1 MSSYI
6 EDLLTRAEGKTLEFK
21 QDVSAAR
28 NILRTVTAFANT
40 AGGVVLI
47 GVADDSR
54 AVLGVENPRD
64 EEERLC
70 NLISDSIAPRLAPN
84 VQVANWKGRALL
96 LIEVYPSAQRPHW
109 LRAMGM
115 ENGAF
120 VRVGSTNRQ
129 ADAPLRAEMQRSALN
144 LSYDE
149 QPMPD
154 INPEVLDLRVPSG
167 LFAGL
172 REWNENSAENLN
184 LLTRHQGRVVPTIG
198 GVLLFGTVRERYFSD
213 AWIQCGRFRGTNK
226 VAILDQQDV
235 RDHLPLALERAF
247 DFVKKHAM
255 CSAEFGDLRRKDVWS
270 VPLEAIREA
279 LTNAIVHADYSQ
291 IGAPI
296 RVAIFDDRIEVE
308 NPGLLM
314 PGMTFSNI
322 REGVSML
329 RNRVIG
335 RAFKELGLIE
345 QWGSGFQRMVDS
357 CQAIH
362 LPEPVFEEVAFHF
375 RVTFGLKRI
384 AATSRGDTT
393 PEKIMALIRAGEI
406 DGGVSSQYLS
416 QTLGISSRTM
426 RDHLSRL
433 IKAGQIV
440 MIGKST
446 YDPNKRYL
454 PVKRESE

>member
-21 QDVSAAR
+21 QDVSAVR

-84 VQVANWKGRALL
+84 VQIANWKGRALL

-154 INPEVLDLRVPSG
+154 INPDKLDVRVASG

-172 REWNENSAENLN
+172 HEWNENTAENLN

-198 GVLLFGTVRERYFSD
+198 GVLLFGTVRKRYFSD

-255 CSAEFGDLRRKDVWS
+255 CSAEFGDLRRKDVWN

-291 IGAPI
+291 IGSPI

-314 PGMTFSNI
+314 SGMTIDNI

-335 RAFKELGLIE
+335 RVFKELDLIE

-362 LPEPVFEEVAFHF
+362 LPEPVFEELGYHF
-375 RVTFGLKRI
+375 RVIFSLLRQNESVENPIDLQILECLARYEAEGGASMKQLVEWTGLVDR
-384 AATSRGDTT
+384 SVR
-393 PEKIMALIRAGEI
+393 R
-406 DGGVSSQYLS
+406 
-416 QTLGISSRTM
+416 
-426 RDHLSRL
+426 HLARL

-440 MIGKST
+440 AVGKST

-454 PVKRESE
+454 PAKKER

>member
-84 VQVANWKGRALL
+84 VQIVNWKGRTLL

-154 INPEVLDLRVPSG
+154 INPDKLDIRVASG

-172 REWNENSAENLN
+172 HEWNENTAENLN

-226 VAILDQQDV
+226 VSILDQQDV

-255 CSAEFGDLRRKDVWS
+255 CSAEFGDLRRKDVWN
-270 VPLEAIREA
+270 VPLEGIREA

-291 IGAPI
+291 IGSPI

-314 PGMTFSNI
+314 SGMTIDNI

-335 RAFKELGLIE
+335 RVFKELDLIE

-357 CQAIH
+357 CQAIN
-362 LPEPVFEEVAFHF
+362 LPEPVFEELGYHF
-375 RVTFGLKRI
+375 RVIFSLLRQSESVENPIDLQILECLARYEVEGGASMKQLVEWTGLVDR
-384 AATSRGDTT
+384 SVR
-393 PEKIMALIRAGEI
+393 R
-406 DGGVSSQYLS
+406 
-416 QTLGISSRTM
+416 
-426 RDHLSRL
+426 HLARL

-440 MIGKST
+440 AIGKST

-454 PVKRESE
+454 PAKKER